1 MIAFDSHAYVYVTTG
16 EASDRYV
23 ELVHIARIP
32 KLRREISRYR
42 NLTHVLDLEEIPADA
57 LDSLKHELSE
67 IEQQAPF
74 LVTQSSP
81 TQRIAGE
88 PLKKFQSVQHSRP
101 MLSLSDVFTPAELR
115 EWEERLKRTV
125 SIGSYSVELKV
136 DGLAVALQYE
146 KGLLARAATRGNG
159 LVGEDVTA
167 NVRTIESVPL
177 QLREPVTV
185 EVRGEVYMTRK
196 NFQRVN
202 AAQEKAGKPTYAN
215 PRNLSAGTL
224 RQLDPKLVAARPLDF
239 VAYGLLDDSLKCHS
253 DEHRRAS
260 QLGFKTNR
268 EDRIASSLDEV
279 VDFWKEIDQA
289 RDKLPF
295 QIDGVVVTV
304 NDRKVF
310 RQLGIV
316 GKSARGNVA
325 FKFAPEQATT
335 KLLDIRVNVG
345 RTGAVTPFAM
355 LEPVRIAGTTVSM
368 ATLHNEDEVKRKD
381 VRIGDTVI
389 VQKAGDII
397 PEVVQPLPKLRI
409 GKEKVFKMPTHC
421 PNCGTKLVRNTG
433 EAVTRCPNPRCFALE
448 AGRLEHFVSRDA
460 FDIEGIGERLVR
472 QLLNEHI
479 VRDPAD
485 LFHLTPGDLLPL
497 EGFAEKKAEK
507 VIEGVQASKKITL
520 GRFIYA
526 LGIRHVGLQTAL
538 DTAEHFGD
546 LDSFRKASIDDL
558 AQVDGIGQVV
568 AEAIHKWLATKEHQ
582 KLLDRLLEAG
592 INFEQ
597 EKKSDELKGLSIV
610 VTGTLDDMSREE
622 AQELIR
628 KKGGKAVSSVSKET
642 DYVVAGANPGT
653 KLAKAEKLGVKILDE
668 AGFKKLARAD

>member
-1 MIAFDSHAYVYVTTG
+1 M
-16 EASDRYV
+16 
-23 ELVHIARIP
+23 
-32 KLRREISRYR
+32 
-42 NLTHVLDLEEIPADA
+42 LDLEEIPADA